1 MKWRYHYHLR
11 QRSFLEFGVILIE
24 VLFMSEPFA
33 TGASF
38 LSETVEEISGS
49 LGICFFFAIWLIF
62 SLEKYLNKLSLPFS
76 LLMPCQAQEEFKKYI
91 A

>member
-1 MKWRYHYHLR
+1 MKWRYHYHSR
-11 QRSFLEFGVILIE
+11 QGSFLEFEVILIE
-24 VLFMSEPFA
+24 VLFLSEPFA

-62 SLEKYLNKLSLPFS
+62 FFREVLE
-76 LLMPCQAQEEFKKYI
+76 
-91 A
+91 